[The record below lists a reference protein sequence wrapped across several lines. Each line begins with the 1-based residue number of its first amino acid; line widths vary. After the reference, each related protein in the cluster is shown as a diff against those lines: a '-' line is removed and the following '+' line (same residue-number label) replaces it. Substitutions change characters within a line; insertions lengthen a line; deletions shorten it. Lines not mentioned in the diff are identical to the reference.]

1 MPTGEENGQNCHL
14 IEWSEGMKLL
24 KGVILGAVLLI
35 VSAGALGLFY
45 VLPQHEVVLITG
57 GEVKRVDHD
66 GVINAENPA
75 DGPTRD
81 VYFINTEHPD
91 AKDVMVYRNEDTG
104 WSFPW
109 YFKFDSADIQAK
121 AQGYSRNAEQLA
133 LIRYYGWRIK
143 ILSVFPNVT
152 DIEAT
157 NSREEPFPLFNTVFL
172 SLIALVLIV
181 VAVFIKRRLKR
192 RHQTVVS

>member
-91 AKDVMVYRNEDTG
+91 TKDVMVYRNEDTG

-172 SLIALVLIV
+172 SIIALVLIV

>member
-1 MPTGEENGQNCHL
+1 
-14 IEWSEGMKLL
+14 MKLL
-24 KGVILGAVLLI
+24 KSVILGAVLLV

-45 VLPQHEVVLITG
+45 ILPQHEVVLITG

-91 AKDVMVYRNEDTG
+91 SKDVMVYRNEDTG

-133 LIRYYGWRIK
+133 LVRYYGWRIK
-143 ILSVFPNVT
+143 ILSVFPNIT

-157 NSREEPFPLFNTVFL
+157 NSREEPFPWFNTLFL
-172 SLIALVLIV
+172 GVIALVVI
-181 VAVFIKRRLKR
+181 VAVVLVKRRLKR
-192 RHQTVVS
+192 RHQTVAH

>member
-91 AKDVMVYRNEDTG
+91 TKDVMVYRNEDTG